1 MTFSVLSASDV
12 PARATRVSKTTPLRN
27 AMSALEIGEA
37 IEVAYDSHDPEG
49 GYRPTTISQVAG
61 TMSANSADVKFAVR
75 KKNDGTGCYIIAGPK
90 PDASAPKR
98 GRKVRKAEQAE
109 PAA

>member
-1 MTFSVLSASDV
+1 
-12 PARATRVSKTTPLRN
+12 
-27 AMSALEIGEA
+27 
-37 IEVAYDSHDPEG
+37 
-49 GYRPTTISQVAG
+49 
-61 TMSANSADVKFAVR
+61 MSANSADVKFAVR